1 MLGTLFGSFRV
12 KELRD
17 RILYVKQ
24 QLELYK
30 LQGELKVILTSYDII
45 IAPLKKVQ
53 KKLQAHIEANTGRI
67 ETLNYK
73 KEELDKSINTS
84 FNEIRKS
91 KATESN
97 ITKLLG

>member
-1 MLGTLFGSFRV
+1 M
-12 KELRD
+12 
-17 RILYVKQ
+17 
-24 QLELYK
+24 
-30 LQGELKVILTSYDII
+30 ILTNYDTI

-53 KKLQAHIEANTGRI
+53 KKLQTHIEAHAGHI

-84 FNEIRKS
+84 FNEIQKS